1 MKFFV
6 FIVLFSMS
14 VPLFSQTWEVGGT
27 ITSCKGEPV
36 TITSPID
43 NATNYIWSTGH
54 LTQTITVNPIE
65 NTTYIVTVLYNGNII
80 VDSSNV
86 YIVTVDAGNSDTIC
100 GGETVYFQASGG
112 LFYEWYPVDGLMFES
127 GEYNAVTTDTN
138 VTYYCDITSA
148 GPNIIFN
155 GDFELG
161 NVGFT
166 SSYNYNSSSLYAES
180 TYMVGLSPQTYHPNF
195 YSCPDH
201 TSGSG
206 KQMIVNGA
214 VSPNITIWQQS
225 IQIVPNT
232 DYIFSC
238 WVQNVGPDANLAQ
251 LQFKINSN
259 LIGPVFLSSDTI
271 CHWSRFYTLW
281 NSGINN
287 TALISIV
294 NQNIGGGGNDFAL
307 DDIFFSEL
315 KTCTDSVSVVVAN
328 PTMNLGADTTI
339 CEGQHFFLQP
349 SETYE
354 EYYWSTGATTPSIM
368 VLVEGPYWFMGT
380 NTSDCIAVDTVNV
393 YFKPQP
399 RLELT
404 AEKNPIC
411 EGENVQIFVESS
423 VTPLSLFWDNGD
435 VGDTI
440 SVRPFETTKFTVY
453 GNLNECKD
461 TADIE
466 IEVVP
471 HQTIDLGVDD
481 FLCSGESIFFN
492 LDSLNGVFYWS
503 NDETANQLLVDE
515 PCLYWVLIDDRGCT
529 ISDTIEFKE
538 CSEITVPN
546 IFTPN
551 GDLINDYFY
560 PETEGIDTLV
570 IWIYDR
576 WGKRIFKT
584 EDFKTGWNGKINDTP
599 APEGQYYW
607 VIYYV
612 ENKSGNIR
620 TEKELNGSLILVR

>member
-1 MKFFV
+1 MKFFF
-6 FIVLFSMS
+6 FIVLFSIS
-14 VPLFSQTWEVGGT
+14 CSLFSQTWEVGGT

-43 NATNYIWSTGH
+43 NATNYIWSNGQ
-54 LTQTITVNPIE
+54 LSQSITVSPLV
-65 NTTYIVTVLYNGNII
+65 NTTYKVTVLYNGNII
-80 VDSSNV
+80 VDSSLI
-86 YIVTVDAGNSDTIC
+86 YIITVDAGESDTIC
-100 GGETVYFQASGG
+100 GGETRYFHATGG
-112 LFYEWYPVDGLMFES
+112 LFYNWYPTEGLMFTE

-148 GPNIIFN
+148 GPNIIYN

-166 SSYNYNSSSLYAES
+166 SNYTYNSTSLYSES
-180 TYMVGLSPQTYHPNF
+180 TYMVGQSPQSYHPNF
-195 YSCPDH
+195 FTCPDH
-201 TSGSG
+201 TSGIG
-206 KQMIVNGA
+206 KQLIVNGA
-214 VSPNITIWQQS
+214 VTPNITIWQQT

-251 LQFKINSN
+251 LQFRINSN

-281 NSGINN
+281 NSGTNN

-294 NQNIGGGGNDFAL
+294 NQNVGGGGNDFAL

-315 KTCTDSVSVVVAN
+315 KTCTDSVSITIAN
-328 PTMNLGADTTI
+328 PTMNLGPDTTI
-339 CEGQHFFLQP
+339 CEGQYFFLQP
-349 SETYE
+349 SEPYD

-368 VLVEGPYWFMGT
+368 VLVQGPYWCRGT
-380 NTSDCIAVDTVNV
+380 NSSDCIAVDTVNV
-393 YFKPQP
+393 FFKPQP
-399 RLELT
+399 ILELT
-404 AEKNPIC
+404 SGKNPIC

-423 VTPLSLFWDNGD
+423 TTPLFLSWDNGD
-435 VGDTI
+435 FGDTI
-440 SVRPFETTKFTVY
+440 NVKPLETTIFTVV
-453 GNLNECKD
+453 GNKDDCID

-471 HQTIDLGVDD
+471 HQTINLGVDD
-481 FLCSGESIFFN
+481 FLCSGQSVYFN
-492 LDSLNGVFYWS
+492 LDSLSGNFYWS
-503 NDETANQLLVDE
+503 TDETSNQILVEE
-515 PCLYWVLIDDRGCT
+515 PGVYWVFIDDRGCT
-529 ISDTIEFKE
+529 LTDTIEYEE

-551 GDLINDYFY
+551 GDFINDYFY
-560 PETEGIDTLV
+560 PETKGIDTLV

-576 WGKRIFKT
+576 WGKRVFKT
-584 EDFKTGWNGKINDTP
+584 EDFKTGWDGKINDLL

-620 TEKELNGSLILVR
+620 KEKELHGSLILAR